1 MDTSRIGLFDLAE
14 KRLSWAAAR
23 QTVLASNIANAN
35 TPGYKARDVESFQ
48 SMLAG
53 YGGLAP
59 VQTKPMHLSGTIPI
73 SSVGLVTDQP
83 TARSIDGNS
92 VTLDQQLTKVADTET
107 TESLVTTVWK
117 KYMSFFRMALGQS
130 S

>member
-1 MDTSRIGLFDLAE
+1 MDSSRIGLFDLAE
-14 KRLSWAAAR
+14 KRLTWAAAR

-59 VQTKPMHLSGTIPI
+59 VQTQPMHLSGTIPT
-73 SSVGLVTDQP
+73 SSVGQVTGQP
-83 TARSIDGNS
+83 SVRSIDGNG

-107 TESLVTTVWK
+107 TESMVTTIWK
-117 KYMSFFRMALGQS
+117 KYMSFFSMALGRS